1 MSILSGYKKVKN
13 YIETG
18 SGKKLLSRWTSSNTV
33 EFNDGKTAQ
42 TKVGAIKGITTSTSA
57 TETGYAADATT
68 VAALNQ
74 SLAAQNN
81 YIETLFNSPASN
93 ISANTSERYLT
104 INFDMSKYKMIMV
117 VFGIAASAPDAVKSS
132 NRLIGISTYSDVSGK
147 NSSNNNYRSSLTNY
161 GASNTFARV
170 TYRLTSNTIWYT
182 CTGAYWTY
190 ACIQKIYGIK

>member
-74 SLAAQNN
+74 SLGNLKTDFNKLNSIKINAGSIVKEAKSGQNSFVLF
-81 YIETLFNSPASN
+81 TLEEIKKIFNSQNVTAN
-93 ISANTSERYLT
+93 HIAISICNGDGNAFPFHLESVT
-104 INFDMSKYKMIMV
+104 V
-117 VFGIAASAPDAVKSS
+117 V
-132 NRLIGISTYSDVSGK
+132 
-147 NSSNNNYRSSLTNY
+147 NNNWYVVCKDILKINM
-161 GASNTFARV
+161 NCRV
-170 TYRLTSNTIWYT
+170 QYVIF
-182 CTGAYWTY
+182 YWG
-190 ACIQKIYGIK
+190 K

>member
-74 SLAAQNN
+74 SLGSLHLVHLENQQIKGTGYAFS
-81 YIETLFNSPASN
+81 YIG
-93 ISANTSERYLT
+93 
-104 INFDMSKYKMIMV
+104 YKT
-117 VFGIAASAPDAVKSS
+117 GY
-132 NRLIGISTYSDVSGK
+132 RLINAIVNY
-147 NSSNNNYRSSLTNY
+147 NSSNKGNYR
-161 GASNTFARV
+161 V
-170 TYRLTSNTIWYT
+170 NTIQYDNT
-182 CTGAYWTY
+182 NKVYVVYLNQTLASGSYLVADL
-190 ACIQKIYGIK
+190 IYMSE